1 MKGAAHASQYLNYGK
16 LGLPYHC
23 DTGGPGQAAELG
35 QEETPSVEDEDFT
48 VRRKGLNEN
57 QEQTT
62 THSSDFSVDL
72 RLIGRVVRPISVV
85 TSLPTINP
93 PCPRPPQGIRSLGCH
108 CLALPSLA

>member
-1 MKGAAHASQYLNYGK
+1 MKGAAHASQYLNYGE
-16 LGLPYHC
+16 LGFPYHG

-62 THSSDFSVDL
+62 TNTPDFCIDL
-72 RLIGRVVRPISVV
+72 RLIGRVVCPVRIG
-85 TSLPTINP
+85 TSLPTVYPHVLI
-93 PCPRPPQGIRSLGCH
+93 L
-108 CLALPSLA
+108 LKEYVV